1 MFHNIYKKNAAYI
14 KTIKKSPNN
23 LKIMDSDKLSL
34 AHINA
39 KKEKSNQVHII
50 LHACLFFVKYI
61 LVRKYI
67 LNYKLKK

>member
-1 MFHNIYKKNAAYI
+1 
-14 KTIKKSPNN
+14 
-23 LKIMDSDKLSL
+23 MDSDKLSL

-39 KKEKSNQVHII
+39 KKKERRAIKCTSYFTHVY
-50 LHACLFFVKYI
+50 FFVKYI

>member
-1 MFHNIYKKNAAYI
+1 
-14 KTIKKSPNN
+14 
-23 LKIMDSDKLSL
+23 MDSDKLSL

-39 KKEKSNQVHII
+39 KKRKEKSNQVHII